1 MHFTAVPYRIRACSY
16 ACLLPYPIVS
26 VLVCMHFY
34 CRTLSYRCLF
44 VCIFTA
50 VPYRIN
56 ACSFAFLL
64 PYPIVS
70 VLVRMR
76 FYCRTLSYWCLFVC
90 TFAAAPYRIS
100 ACLYANELYVIYKHP
115 RGPPFYMWNSLA
127 FYMTFERTPE
137 NENPLQHIIHQ
148 NPSNLQASSRVC
160 FSSVRQWNAN
170 MWNLIVFYMEF
181 ERSPKK

>member
-160 FSSVRQWNAN
+160 FSSVRQ
-170 MWNLIVFYMEF
+170 
-181 ERSPKK
+181 